1 MEAIPRILI
10 LPSPEPGAPD
20 PPRIC
25 KPATEPTKASDTL
38 VVIRFDNSS
47 VLTTEAEPVKA
58 DFFAVPKATT
68 NTSSNISV
76 SAFIV
81 TFTCGA
87 IATSCT
93 CIPIYEIC
101 NVFAELCECYIS
113 NFQIYIRDV
122 RTCV

>member
-101 NVFAELCECYIS
+101 NVFAELGT
-113 NFQIYIRDV
+113 IYTTDIEMIIFV
-122 RTCV
+122 YRTQ